1 MARAKPQ
8 IRRKSGKPAAKSAAP
23 ARSSTLAGRLR
34 RLLIALFLATA
45 VPVLVLRWVPP
56 PGSMFMLIDQGAALW
71 RGDWDYRIHYRW
83 TSWPDISPQAKL
95 AVVAAEDQTFAEHL
109 GFDFKAMSKALE
121 KNLTGR
127 RLRGGSTITQQ
138 TAKNLFLYPGRSY
151 LRKLLEAY
159 FTLLIELSWPKQRIL
174 EVYLNIAEFGPGI
187 YGVGAAG
194 PAFFNKPA
202 SRLGS
207 REAARLAAVL
217 PNPRLLRADQP
228 STYVHKREAWIIG
241 QMRNLGGAH
250 WLDEL

>member
-1 MARAKPQ
+1 MARAKPPT
-8 IRRKSGKPAAKSAAP
+8 RRNTAKPASKSKAP
-23 ARSSTLAGRLR
+23 ANPANLGRTLR
-34 RLLIALFLATA
+34 RLLIGLFLATA
-45 VPVLVLRWVPP
+45 APVLVLRWAPP
-56 PGSMFMLIDQGAALW
+56 PASLFMLIDQGAALW
-71 RGDWDYRIHYRW
+71 RGDWDYRVHYRW
-83 TSWPDISPQAKL
+83 TPWPDISPQAKL

-109 GFDFKAMSKALE
+109 GFDFKAMGKALE
-121 KNLTGR
+121 RNRTGR
-127 RLRGGSTITQQ
+127 TLRGGSTITQQ

-202 SRLGS
+202 ARLGS

-217 PNPRLLRADQP
+217 PNPRLLHADRP
-228 STYVHKREAWIIG
+228 SAYVLKREAWITG